1 MFFYYDP
8 MKGDETLSKKREKRG
23 KNGKRNV
30 KIDTLRIKS
39 FLHLVT
45 KLNYLSINI
54 RSFWYVSLIG
64 N

>member
-8 MKGDETLSKKREKRG
+8 MKGGETLSKKREKRG

-54 RSFWYVSLIG
+54 RSF
-64 N
+64 

>member
-8 MKGDETLSKKREKRG
+8 MKGGETLSKKREKRG